1 MVSDHPEGKM
11 PRLLLATLMLIIAS
25 RVIAVADGRDPG
37 FDQAMLMS
45 NFPLD
50 AFVQYFRALPF
61 FEQATSLGS
70 VVELD
75 LVSRVLGA
83 EGLARFTGVR
93 VLAAVAACFGYY
105 LLYRVMRPNFQSVEI
120 ALILILL
127 ASPQETLLFT
137 TNPKNY
143 VNELLASCL
152 LIAAAARYL
161 RKPDVTGVLAIL
173 TSSLYACVFSVL
185 APVLLVTVGGGL
197 LVSSV
202 AQHRPGEWLSKDAA
216 RKLVR
221 LTGLA
226 LPVLALS
233 FLFYYF
239 FTRVVIVPD
248 QAAYADRYATNFF
261 DIWNPTSA
269 ENTEA
274 AENTL
279 RVLYLM
285 VAPPYLDAIL
295 YRMGLISWLPSLY
308 APFGLIAL
316 VGLPTFY
323 RKSKLLAGGLLVGG
337 AAILVLNVAHLLPIA
352 STRHF
357 MFFAPFAVPSFA
369 LGIVAIL
376 RAIMRW
382 IRPTWLPPA
391 IAAITLAI
399 GAAAVLRAADLE
411 NTEISAHLDRVTKY
425 DAPLWIYYGAQP
437 SVRALRPD
445 LIARGAPRT
454 LGLLRHETTMSSW
467 TTQARGSRNHL
478 TSEAY
483 YERVAADIAGTG
495 PIWLL
500 FAHYWPEKMTE
511 DGINRF
517 YRMAEAGGRVCRNV
531 TENGGVL
538 ALCALPEE
546 FPTGFLW
553 ND

>member
-1 MVSDHPEGKM
+1 LVSDHSENKM
-11 PRLLLATLMLIIAS
+11 PLLLLLTFLLIIAS
-25 RVIAVADGRDPG
+25 RVIAIVDGRDPG

-50 AFVQYFRALPF
+50 AFVQYFRPLPF

-75 LVSRVLGA
+75 LVSRIFGA

-93 VLAAVAACFGYY
+93 VLAAMAACLGYY
-105 LLYRVMRPNFQSVEI
+105 LLYRVMRPNFHNAEI

-161 RKPDVTGVLAIL
+161 RIPDVTGVLAIL
-173 TSSLYACVFSVL
+173 ASSLFACVFSFL

-197 LVSSV
+197 LVSTL
-202 AQHRPGEWLSKDAA
+202 AQHRAGDWLSRDAA
-216 RKLVR
+216 RNLVR
-221 LTGLA
+221 LAGLA

-233 FLFYYF
+233 VLFYYF
-239 FTRVVIVPD
+239 FSHVVTVPD
-248 QAAYADRYATNFF
+248 QAAYADRYAATFF
-261 DIWNPTSA
+261 DIWGPTSA
-269 ENTEA
+269 ENAEV

-285 VAPPYLDAIL
+285 VAPPYLDVVL

-316 VGLPTFY
+316 VGLPTYF

-382 IRPTWLPPA
+382 IKPSWLPPV

-399 GAAAVLRAADLE
+399 GAAAVLRASDLE
-411 NTEISAHLDRVTKY
+411 NTEVSDHLDRVAKY

-445 LIARGAPRT
+445 LIARGAPKT

-483 YERVAADIAGTG
+483 YERVAADLAGTG

-500 FAHYWPEKMTE
+500 FAHYWPEVLTD
-511 DGINRF
+511 DGFDRF
-517 YRMAEAGGRVCRNV
+517 CRMAEAGGRICRKV
-531 TENGGVL
+531 TANGGLL
-538 ALCALPEE
+538 ALCTLPDE
-546 FPTGFLW
+546 FPAGFVW
-553 ND
+553 DN